1 MQHTQVQS
9 LGCKDPLKKEM
20 APTPVFLPAESHGQ
34 RRQAGYSPRGPKRVR
49 HDLATIMEAKKLNMA
64 EKATKDKIPLLLYS
78 GKIYVT

>member
-9 LGCKDPLKKEM
+9 LGWKDPLKKEM

-49 HDLATIMEAKKLNMA
+49 HDLATIMEAKKLNMT
-64 EKATKDKIPLLLYS
+64 EKATKDKIPLLLYF